1 MTRGAG
7 LPTWLATAS
16 PARDMALLLA
26 LGLLLFGAGLGLRDP
41 WPADE
46 PLHALIAREMLATG
60 NWLYP
65 MVGGEFFE
73 DKPPLV
79 FWMQAFFFWLTG
91 SERIGFLLPSL
102 LGGLGT
108 LMLVYDLGRRLWSR
122 EAGLAAALLLL
133 FTVQFALQARRAQ
146 LDAVLVFFTVL
157 SLYCLLRQL
166 LLGGGWRWAIAAGVA
181 AGFGVLTKVVGFL
194 SYLVLVP
201 WLYAVWRGWPD
212 VRWQRPVLMWL
223 ASGLACA
230 AVVGAWLLPIWLQAR
245 HDPAVAAYF
254 HELVVTHTVGR
265 YVEPWHHYQPVW
277 YYAQVI
283 VTLWLPLAALLPWL
297 VPRWGEAL
305 KARDARVLLP
315 LGFALLYLTFFT
327 LTRGKRDIY
336 ILSALPMLALPAGSA
351 PSPR

>member
-7 LPTWLATAS
+7 LPTWLVTAS

-166 LLGGGWRWAIAAGVA
+166 LLGGGWR
-181 AGFGVLTKVVGFL
+181 
-194 SYLVLVP
+194 
-201 WLYAVWRGWPD
+201 
-212 VRWQRPVLMWL
+212 
-223 ASGLACA
+223 
-230 AVVGAWLLPIWLQAR
+230 
-245 HDPAVAAYF
+245 
-254 HELVVTHTVGR
+254 
-265 YVEPWHHYQPVW
+265 
-277 YYAQVI
+277 
-283 VTLWLPLAALLPWL
+283 
-297 VPRWGEAL
+297 
-305 KARDARVLLP
+305 
-315 LGFALLYLTFFT
+315 
-327 LTRGKRDIY
+327 
-336 ILSALPMLALPAGSA
+336 
-351 PSPR
+351 